1 MLGRLNT
8 RRCPSRLVT
17 LRALVSCVID
27 MEDQPTIQITKRTV
41 FPGSEPVESTV
52 EMPRRLGSVVLQR
65 QIGKGGMGVVWL
77 GRHELLNREVAVKFL
92 LNLKPAEDDPG
103 FDVMLE
109 GARAAAAILHEGLN
123 RVLHA
128 DVIDGVPFLVMEFV
142 EGPTVAELIAAHG
155 ALSPAVT
162 RAIMERLCNATAELH
177 DNGVV
182 HRDIKPSNILLSP
195 EAKPVLTDFGLAC
208 FRSGEELQFT
218 VASVAGTP
226 SYMATEMWDRHV
238 SARSDVYA
246 LGIVLFELLTGRMPF
261 VGDVDELE
269 YAHRHSPMPA
279 ELLSSMHPDI
289 ASLIERCTNKN
300 PIYRYKSARHLS
312 RAIEEAF
319 DELGADVA
327 SRSKGEQELPRLV
340 SAIRN
345 SATRGESAGKSEQ
358 LSYYDR
364 IGTLAGSR
372 KKSAST
378 IEASGDEIQIERV
391 QEDLHCTSC
400 GGNLKGEPI
409 TGRCVNCLW
418 LIKNSIAD
426 KVPEKRPDPDVA
438 DDRNSDA
445 APLVHP
451 KPSFREGLKDFLR
464 DFFAR

>member
-1 MLGRLNT
+1 M
-8 RRCPSRLVT
+8 
-17 LRALVSCVID
+17 D
-27 MEDQPTIQITKRTV
+27 MEDPPTIQMTKRTV
-41 FPGSEPVESTV
+41 APGAQPVESVV

-142 EGPTVAELIAAHG
+142 EGPTVADLISVHG
-155 ALSPAVT
+155 ALNPAVT
-162 RAIMERLCNATAELH
+162 RAIMERLCQATAELH

-195 EAKPVLTDFGLAC
+195 DAKPVLTDFGLAC
-208 FRSGEELQFT
+208 FRSSEELQFT
-218 VASVAGTP
+218 VPTVAGTP
-226 SYMATEMWDRHV
+226 SYMATEMWDRQV

-261 VGDVDELE
+261 DGDVDELE
-269 YAHRHSPMPA
+269 DAHRNKQLPA
-279 ELLSSMHPDI
+279 EFLSGMDPDI
-289 ASLIERCTNKN
+289 ACLIERCTNKN
-300 PIYRYKSARHLS
+300 PIYRYKSARHLA

-319 DELGADVA
+319 DALGPAVA
-327 SRSKGEQELPRLV
+327 SKTKGEQELPRLI
-340 SAIRN
+340 SAIR
-345 SATRGESAGKSEQ
+345 SFKTRGETSGKSHE

-364 IGTLAGSR
+364 IGTLADSR
-372 KKSAST
+372 KKTGSA
-378 IEASGDEIQIERV
+378 IETAAEQLHIERV
-391 QEDLHCTSC
+391 DTDLNCASC
-400 GGNLKGEPI
+400 GRSLKGEPV

-418 LIKNSIAD
+418 LVKYSLAG
-426 KVPEKRPDPDVA
+426 KVPDKRSEAEVSPQGGADP
-438 DDRNSDA
+438 A
-445 APLVHP
+445 AVPPP
-451 KPSFREGLKDFLR
+451 KPGFREGLKDFLK